1 MSLPGNINPQTRS
14 FMELFSASIVGR
26 HLSKLTLSALEQGL
40 DQQVSPCEMI
50 WIQLRSAQVKSA
62 PLDFSNRVSLLVGLS
77 LLLFTINLRHLAC
90 PGSCR
95 VQNPPPYDVGRVFG
109 DADDSSM
116 ARCRVS
122 PWAARSL
129 IPGCGSDSDKRFTIL
144 FEALSPIPATRMNR
158 RVY

>member
-1 MSLPGNINPQTRS
+1 MGLV
-14 FMELFSASIVGR
+14 SASIVGR
-26 HLSKLTLSALEQGL
+26 HLSKLTLSALEPGL
-40 DQQVSPCEMI
+40 DQQVSSCEMI
-50 WIQLRSAQVKSA
+50 WIQPRSAQVKSA
-62 PLDFSNRVSLLVGLS
+62 PMYFSNRVSLSAGLS

-95 VQNPPPYDVGRVFG
+95 VQNPPPYDVGRVFR

-129 IPGCGSDSDKRFTIL
+129 MPGCGSDWDKRFIIL
-144 FEALSPIPATRMNR
+144 FEAPSPILATRINR

>member
-1 MSLPGNINPQTRS
+1 MA
-14 FMELFSASIVGR
+14 LFSASIVGR

-40 DQQVSPCEMI
+40 DQQVSSCEMI

-62 PLDFSNRVSLLVGLS
+62 PLYFSNRVSLLVGLS

-95 VQNPPPYDVGRVFG
+95 VQNPPPYNVGRVFG

-122 PWAARSL
+122 P
-129 IPGCGSDSDKRFTIL
+129 
-144 FEALSPIPATRMNR
+144 
-158 RVY
+158 